1 VITEVIQ
8 QSYFLRN
15 KLPVEIILQLDLT
28 WDY

>member
-28 WDY
+28 